1 MNKSK
6 LDKTHQEYKSHQELM
21 RVRNTFSFRLG
32 LLITES
38 FFRKPW
44 LVFLFPFRIIRLLF
58 EKPENQNSLQILENK
73 SPTILMISTTEEGLS
88 SIGRCLEIGRKL
100 ALGGS
105 NVIHIST
112 SQYAS
117 VILGSETL
125 FTLPDPKTQNSVLS
139 AKEWNETC
147 LNFLHQIIISR
158 NVQSIV
164 FDGPYPYR
172 GVLNAF
178 DFHPRVK
185 KIWQRPSKLLPLD
198 TEKEKLFDEIIIDWF
213 KKDEQLQQTQKYYD
227 YDSSSIDS
235 VFLGLGCNNR
245 NGQAKR
251 LPSVI
256 EQLKRI
262 EDLEIFLPGNLNIS
276 NEIFGRKNVTKWLD
290 IYQHLENESLNLAI
304 IPPEPNLI
312 KILSKRGIPSII
324 ITSGSLPRS
333 KVTHLRSITL
343 KFPII
348 ILDDPDGL
356 EIRLAITQLLSD
368 SIQNKL
374 IQSD

>member
-1 MNKSK
+1 MSKSK

-158 NVQSIV
+158 NVQSII

-262 EDLEIFLPGNLNIS
+262 KDLEIFLPGNLNIS
-276 NEIFGRKNVTKWLD
+276 NEIFGRKNVTRWLD
-290 IYQHLENESLNLAI
+290 IYQHLENENLNLAI

>member
-44 LVFLFPFRIIRLLF
+44 LIFFFPFRVTRLLF
-58 EKPENQNSLQILENK
+58 EKPKYQEPLNLLKNK
-73 SPTILMISTTEEGLS
+73 PPTILIISTTEEGIS
-88 SIGRCLEIGRKL
+88 SIGRCLEAGKKL
-100 ALGGS
+100 ILGGS

-117 VILGSETL
+117 AILESETL
-125 FTLPDPKTQNSVLS
+125 FTLPDPKIQNSELS

-172 GVLNAF
+172 GVLNVF
-178 DFHPRVK
+178 DIHPRVK
-185 KIWQRPSKLLPLD
+185 KVWQRPSKLLPLD

-227 YDSSSIDS
+227 YGSSAIDS

-251 LPSVI
+251 LTSVI

-262 EDLEIFLPGNLNIS
+262 KDLEIFLPGNLKIS
-276 NEIFGRKNVTKWLD
+276 NEIFGQKNVNRWLD
-290 IYQHLENESLNLAI
+290 IYQNLEKKNLNLAI
-304 IPPEPNLI
+304 IPPEPYLI
-312 KILSKRGIPSII
+312 RILSKRGIPTLI
-324 ITSGSLPRS
+324 ITSGTLPRA

-343 KFPII
+343 KLPTI

-368 SIQNKL
+368 SVQNKL
-374 IQSD
+374 IESG

>member
-343 KFPII
+343 RFPII